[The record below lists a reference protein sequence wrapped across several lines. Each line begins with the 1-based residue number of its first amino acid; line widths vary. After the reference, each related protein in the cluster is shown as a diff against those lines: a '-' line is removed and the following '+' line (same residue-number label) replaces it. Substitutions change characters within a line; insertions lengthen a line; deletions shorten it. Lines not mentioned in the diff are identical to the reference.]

1 MANVNDYLK
10 WRGDIPISR
19 DFPFNELDG
28 VVLARLSYLLFD
40 KIKLDKE
47 ETILSIYQKMIK
59 LSPSSFI
66 REEDYDLIRNLGQSR
81 RFKDMLVTDYEQDN
95 DKDLEKQF
103 RAITIHLSSKEM
115 FISFMGTD
123 ATITG
128 VKEDLNMSFLDN
140 VPCQEKGL
148 EYLKECAY
156 HYPYKKIRLG
166 GHSKGGNVAIYA
178 LLRASKD
185 IQRRIIKVYNY
196 DGPGFTNNILRKY
209 AKDKIINKIE
219 TFIPQDS
226 IIGRMLNHQEKMTI
240 IYSDDTLASQ
250 HNVYLWQVQTDHFI
264 KLDHLR
270 DVSDNIDMTLSTWLE
285 ETTPY
290 QRQVLADTI
299 FELFKATGEDKF
311 RDISH
316 NLTSNIPKILKK
328 YTEISPE
335 DKKVMTR
342 LIKKLVSV
350 NAKVMKEKE
359 TLKWHQMKDTYLEK
373 GKLKMH
379 ELNDKYLH
387 NRN

>member
-1 MANVNDYLK
+1 
-10 WRGDIPISR
+10 
-19 DFPFNELDG
+19 
-28 VVLARLSYLLFD
+28 
-40 KIKLDKE
+40 
-47 ETILSIYQKMIK
+47 
-59 LSPSSFI
+59 
-66 REEDYDLIRNLGQSR
+66 
-81 RFKDMLVTDYEQDN
+81 
-95 DKDLEKQF
+95 
-103 RAITIHLSSKEM
+103 
-115 FISFMGTD
+115 
-123 ATITG
+123 
-128 VKEDLNMSFLDN
+128 
-140 VPCQEKGL
+140 
-148 EYLKECAY
+148 
-156 HYPYKKIRLG
+156 
-166 GHSKGGNVAIYA
+166 
-178 LLRASKD
+178 
-185 IQRRIIKVYNY
+185 
-196 DGPGFTNNILRKY
+196 
-209 AKDKIINKIE
+209 
-219 TFIPQDS
+219 
-226 IIGRMLNHQEKMTI
+226 MLNHQEKMTI

-335 DKKVMTR
+335 DKKIMTR